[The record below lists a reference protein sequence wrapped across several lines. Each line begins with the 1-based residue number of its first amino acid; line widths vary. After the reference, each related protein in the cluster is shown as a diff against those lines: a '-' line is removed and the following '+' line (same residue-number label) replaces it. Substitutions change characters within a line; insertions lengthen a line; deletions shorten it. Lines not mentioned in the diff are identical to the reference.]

1 MHLSTAIATFS
12 CLIPAGFC
20 KSLWQETTP
29 QTPQPYALKKSSGI
43 ALVGSGT
50 TSTYFPITGNSSD
63 NAFTLMIT
71 TGSST
76 GGPNAFPHVHRQ
88 TYETFYASKGRLQM
102 WGESNEGFLAN
113 TSVQT
118 TRIMMPGDFSAIPNN
133 TIHMFQFME
142 PETQLISVLAPG
154 SFERYFFSSA
164 IMNAL
169 NLTGPLNETEL
180 APYDVYPQ
188 RNFTPQYD
196 LVDNKAGPGNWHDG
210 PNELPLDDKDPIW
223 VAKDYGPKWLH
234 SKDGVFQIVSPFV
247 GSQQTNALFAHGSIT
262 MSHKPKGV
270 VPSSMTS
277 PHATAFMVEE
287 GQLAVMVKGFR
298 TAHLVNG
305 DVFFVPPNTLFSYY
319 AEAYFT
325 KFLYVSG
332 GGDGIDAMLIADSVE
347 WSSPF
352 YPREAPHDSRRGFM
366 M

>member
-1 MHLSTAIATFS
+1 MYLSTTIATFS
-12 CLIPAGFC
+12 CLVSAGLC

-29 QTPQPYALKKSSGI
+29 QITQPYTLKRNLGI
-43 ALVGSGT
+43 VLVGSGT
-50 TSTYFPITGNSSD
+50 ISTYFPITGNSSD

-133 TIHMFQFME
+133 I
-142 PETQLISVLAPG
+142 LISVLAPG

-164 IMNAL
+164 VMNDL

-196 LVDNKAGPGNWHDG
+196 LVDKKAGPGNWHDR
-210 PNELPLDDKDPIW
+210 PNELPLDDKNSIW
-223 VAKDYGPKWLH
+223 VARDYGPKWLH
-234 SKDGVFQIVSPFV
+234 SKDGVYQIVSPFV
-247 GSQQTNALFAHGSIT
+247 GSQQTNAMFTHGSIT
-262 MSHKPKGV
+262 MSQKSNGA
-270 VPSSMTS
+270 PSSSVTS
-277 PHATAFMVEE
+277 PYATAFMVEE

-298 TAHLVNG
+298 TAHLVDG
-305 DVFFVPPNTLFSYY
+305 DVFFALPSTPFSYY

-325 KFLYVSG
+325 KFLLG
-332 GGDGIDAMLIADSVE
+332 GMVFTILPPRGSAGQQKGLHDVTAEVFAINLQLIS
-347 WSSPF
+347 
-352 YPREAPHDSRRGFM
+352 
-366 M
+366 